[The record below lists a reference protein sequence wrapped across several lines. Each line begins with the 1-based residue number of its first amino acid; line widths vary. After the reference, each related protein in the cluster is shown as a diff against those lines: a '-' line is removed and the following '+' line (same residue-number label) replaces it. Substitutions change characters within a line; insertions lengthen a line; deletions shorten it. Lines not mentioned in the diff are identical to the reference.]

1 MSAPTKT
8 PEKKSPSIEGLSSSV
23 RSNGRKGAPK
33 IGCDCMQCFG
43 YCMFD
48 SDEAFRQQT
57 LIFEQRARIVIQ
69 TVEE

>member
-1 MSAPTKT
+1 MKSYLS
-8 PEKKSPSIEGLSSSV
+8 KSPSIESLSSSIQN
-23 RSNGRKGAPK
+23 NGRKGAPK